1 MNFAQVWAES
11 LRAMMANPLRTLLT
25 MLGIII
31 GIASVVLMLA
41 VGDGIK
47 SFINKQLAT
56 LGSNLFLVAA
66 DQRKNVG
73 ARLKTGTILTMTQ
86 DDADAINRLPGVTGA
101 APMLTTFSQIS
112 VGNDNN
118 NNPVHGTTPEA
129 FKIRNLRMAK
139 GIFISDIDVSSAAR
153 VAVLGKKVA
162 EQLFYKNDPIN
173 QRIRIDNQSFQVIG
187 VLDNEGQSFDAGEIG
202 DVVMVPI
209 TTARVTLVRT
219 PTPRTVGYI
228 IVQSATAEGLNDL
241 VADVADLIRDR
252 HRIRAD
258 DPDDF
263 RTVNFGEFAKTGEA
277 IATGL
282 SLALGFIGAISLVV
296 GGIGIMNIML
306 VSVTERTREIGI
318 RMAIGAR
325 PADVL
330 WQFLIEA
337 VSICLVSGIIGIG
350 ISSALAAVITATGK
364 FDLIIGVKAILIA
377 TIFSCGVGVFFGF
390 YPARRASKLQPVEC
404 LRHE

>member
-1 MNFAQVWAES
+1 MKFTQVWAES
-11 LRAMMANPLRTLLT
+11 LRAMLANPMRTMLT

-31 GIASVVLMLA
+31 GIASVTLMLA

-47 SFINKQLAT
+47 SFINKQLAV
-56 LGSNLFLVAA
+56 LGSNLVIVQA
-66 DQRKNVG
+66 DSRKAVG
-73 ARLKTGTILTMTQ
+73 ARLRTGTIQTMTM
-86 DDADAINRLPGVTGA
+86 DDADAINRLPNVNGA

-112 VGNDNN
+112 FGNDNSN
-118 NNPVHGTTPEA
+118 NQVQGTTPIA
-129 FKIRNLRMAK
+129 FTIRNLRMAK
-139 GIFISDIDVSSAAR
+139 GIALSDVDIASAAR

-162 EQLFYKNDPIN
+162 EQLFYKTDPIN

-187 VLDNEGQSFDAGEIG
+187 VLDNEGQSFDVGDIGE
-202 DVVMVPI
+202 VVMVPI
-209 TTARVTLVRT
+209 STARVTLVRT
-219 PTPRTVGYI
+219 PTPRSVQYI
-228 IVQSATAEGLNDL
+228 IAQSKNAEGLNEM
-241 VADVADLIRDR
+241 VADINDLIRDR

-258 DPDDF
+258 DQDDF
-263 RTVNFGEFAKTGEA
+263 RVVNFGEFAKSAEA

-282 SLALGFIGAISLVV
+282 SLALGFVGAIALVV

-337 VSICLVSGIIGIG
+337 VSICLVSGVIGVAL
-350 ISSALAAVITATGK
+350 SAALAAAITSTGK
-364 FDLIIGVKAILIA
+364 FDMAIGVKAVLIA
-377 TIFSCGVGVFFGF
+377 TIFSCAVGVFFGF

>member
-1 MNFAQVWAES
+1 MSFFQVWAES
-11 LRAMMANPLRTLLT
+11 LRAMLANPMRTLLT

-47 SFINKQLAT
+47 AFIDKQLSV
-56 LGSNLFLVAA
+56 LGSNLVAIGA
-66 DQRKNVG
+66 DSRKAVG
-73 ARLKTGTILTMTQ
+73 ARLKTGTVLTLTSE
-86 DDADAINRLPGVTGA
+86 DAEAINRLPTVHGA
-101 APMLTTFSQIS
+101 APMLTTFSQITF
-112 VGNDNN
+112 GNENSAN
-118 NNPVHGTTPEA
+118 TVHGTTPA
-129 FKIRNLRMAK
+129 NFVIRNLRMAK
-139 GIFISDIDVSSAAR
+139 GIPISDVDVASAAR

-162 EQLFYKNDPIN
+162 EQLFYKTDPLN

-187 VLDNEGQSFDAGEIG
+187 VLDNEGQTFDAGDIAELVI
-202 DVVMVPI
+202 VPI
-209 TTARVTLVRT
+209 TTARVALVRT
-219 PTPRTVGYI
+219 PTPRTVHYI
-228 IVQSATAEGLNDL
+228 IAQANSAEGLADMVADISDL
-241 VADVADLIRDR
+241 VRDR
-252 HRIRAD
+252 HRIRAED
-258 DPDDF
+258 QDDF
-263 RTVNFGEFAKTGEA
+263 RITNFGDFAKTGEA
-277 IATGL
+277 IAAGL
-282 SLALGFIGAISLVV
+282 SIALGFIGAISLVV

-337 VSICLVSGIIGIG
+337 VSICLVSGVIGVAL
-350 ISSALAAVITATGK
+350 SAGLAAAVTSSGK
-364 FDLIIGVKAILIA
+364 FDMSIGLKAVVIA
-377 TIFSCGVGVFFGF
+377 TVFSCGIGVFFGF

>member
-1 MNFAQVWAES
+1 MKFTQVWAES
-11 LRAMMANPLRTLLT
+11 LRAMLANPMRTMLT

-31 GIASVVLMLA
+31 GIASVTLMLA

-47 SFINKQLAT
+47 SFINKQLAV
-56 LGSNLFLVAA
+56 LGSNLVIVQA
-66 DQRKNVG
+66 DSRKAVG
-73 ARLKTGTILTMTQ
+73 ARLRTGTIQTMTM
-86 DDADAINRLPGVTGA
+86 DDADAINRLPNVNGA

-112 VGNDNN
+112 FGNDNSN
-118 NNPVHGTTPEA
+118 NQVQGTTPVA
-129 FKIRNLRMAK
+129 FTIRNLRMAK
-139 GIFISDIDVSSAAR
+139 GIALSDVDIASAAR

-162 EQLFYKNDPIN
+162 EQLFYKTDPIN

-187 VLDNEGQSFDAGEIG
+187 VLDNEGQSFDVGDIGE
-202 DVVMVPI
+202 VVMVPI
-209 TTARVTLVRT
+209 STARVTLVRT
-219 PTPRTVGYI
+219 PTPRSVQYI
-228 IVQSATAEGLNDL
+228 IAQSKNAEGLNEM
-241 VADVADLIRDR
+241 VADINDLIRDR

-258 DPDDF
+258 DQDDF
-263 RTVNFGEFAKTGEA
+263 RVVNFGEFAKSAEA

-282 SLALGFIGAISLVV
+282 SLALGFIGAIALVV

-337 VSICLVSGIIGIG
+337 VSICLVSGVIGVAL
-350 ISSALAAVITATGK
+350 STALAAAITSTGK
-364 FDLIIGVKAILIA
+364 FDMAIGVKAVLIA
-377 TIFSCGVGVFFGF
+377 TIFSCAVGVFFGF

>member
-1 MNFAQVWAES
+1 MSFIQIWAES
-11 LRAMMANPLRTLLT
+11 FRAMFANPMRTLLT

-31 GIASVVLMLA
+31 GIASVTLMLA

-47 SFINKQLAT
+47 AFINKQLAA
-56 LGSNLFLVAA
+56 LGSNLVIVQA
-66 DQRKNVG
+66 DSRKAVG
-73 ARLKTGTILTMTQ
+73 ARLRTGTVQTMTV
-86 DDADAINRLPGVTGA
+86 DDAEAINRLPTVLGA

-112 VGNDNN
+112 FGNDNSN
-118 NNPVHGTTPEA
+118 NQVQGTTPIA
-129 FKIRNLRMAK
+129 FVIRNLRLAK
-139 GIFISDIDVSSAAR
+139 GIPLSEVDVATAAR

-162 EQLFYKNDPIN
+162 EQLFYKTDPIG

-187 VLDNEGQSFDAGEIG
+187 VLDNEGQSFDVGDIGE
-202 DVVMVPI
+202 VVMVPI
-209 TTARVTLVRT
+209 STARVTLIRT
-219 PTPRTVGYI
+219 PTPRSVQYI
-228 IVQSATAEGLNDL
+228 IAQARTAETVNDMVADISDL
-241 VADVADLIRDR
+241 VRDR

-258 DPDDF
+258 DQDDF
-263 RTVNFGEFAKTGEA
+263 RIVNFGEFAKSGEA

-282 SLALGFIGAISLVV
+282 AIALGFVGAVSLVV

-330 WQFLIEA
+330 WQFLFEA
-337 VSICLVSGIIGIG
+337 VSICLVSGVIGVTL
-350 ISSALAAVITATGK
+350 SAALAAAVTATGK
-364 FDLIIGVKAILIA
+364 FDMVIGVRVVVIA
-377 TIFSCGVGVFFGF
+377 TVFSCAVGVFFGF
-390 YPARRASKLQPVEC
+390 YPARRASRLQPVEC

>member
-1 MNFAQVWAES
+1 MSFIQIWAES
-11 LRAMMANPLRTLLT
+11 FRAMLANPMRTMLT

-31 GIASVVLMLA
+31 GIASVTLMLA

-47 SFINKQLAT
+47 AFINKQLAA
-56 LGSNLFLVAA
+56 LGSNLVIVQA
-66 DQRKNVG
+66 DSRKAVG
-73 ARLKTGTILTMTQ
+73 ARLRTGTIQTMTI
-86 DDADAINRLPGVTGA
+86 DDAEAINRLPSVNGA

-112 VGNDNN
+112 FGNDNSN
-118 NNPVHGTTPEA
+118 NQVQGTTPAA
-129 FKIRNLRMAK
+129 FTIRNLRLAK
-139 GIFISDIDVSSAAR
+139 GIALSELDIASAAR

-162 EQLFYKNDPIN
+162 EQLFYKTDPIN

-187 VLDNEGQSFDAGEIG
+187 VLDNEGQSFDVGDIGE
-202 DVVMVPI
+202 VVMVPI
-209 TTARVTLVRT
+209 STARVTLVRT
-219 PTPRTVGYI
+219 PTPRSVQYI
-228 IVQSATAEGLNDL
+228 VVQSKTTEGLNDM
-241 VADVADLIRDR
+241 VADISDLIRDR

-258 DPDDF
+258 DQDDF
-263 RTVNFGEFAKTGEA
+263 RIVNFGEFAKSGEA

-282 SLALGFIGAISLVV
+282 SIALGFIGAVSLVV

-337 VSICLVSGIIGIG
+337 VSICLVSGVIGVAL
-350 ISSALAAVITATGK
+350 SAALAAAITSTGK
-364 FDLIIGVKAILIA
+364 FDMTIGVKAVMIA
-377 TIFSCGVGVFFGF
+377 TVFSCAVGVFFGF
-390 YPARRASKLQPVEC
+390 YPARRASRLQPVEC

>member
-1 MNFAQVWAES
+1 MKFTQVLAES
-11 LRAMMANPLRTLLT
+11 FRAMLANPMRTMLT

-47 SFINKQLAT
+47 AFINKQLAV
-56 LGSNLFLVAA
+56 LGSNLVIVQA
-66 DQRKNVG
+66 DSRKAVG
-73 ARLKTGTILTMTQ
+73 ARLKTGTVQTLTL
-86 DDADAINRLPGVTGA
+86 DDAEAINRLPSVTGA

-112 VGNDNN
+112 FGNDNSN
-118 NNPVHGTTPEA
+118 NQVQGTTPVA
-129 FKIRNLRMAK
+129 FTIRNLRLAR
-139 GIFISDIDVSSAAR
+139 GIALTDVDIASAAR

-162 EQLFYKNDPIN
+162 EQLFYKADPIG
-173 QRIRIDNQSFQVIG
+173 QSIRIDNQSFQVIG
-187 VLDNEGQSFDAGEIG
+187 VLDNEGQSFDVGDIGE
-202 DVVMVPI
+202 VVMVPI
-209 TTARVTLVRT
+209 STARVTLVRT
-219 PTPRTVGYI
+219 PTARSVQYI
-228 IVQSATAEGLNDL
+228 VVQSKTAEGLNDM
-241 VADVADLIRDR
+241 VADVTDLVRDR
-252 HRIRAD
+252 HRIRAED
-258 DPDDF
+258 QDDF
-263 RTVNFGEFAKTGEA
+263 RVVNFGEFAKSGEA

-282 SLALGFIGAISLVV
+282 SIALGFVGAVSLVV

-337 VSICLVSGIIGIG
+337 VSICLVSGVIGVAL
-350 ISSALAAVITATGK
+350 SAALAMAVTSTGK
-364 FDLIIGVKAILIA
+364 FEMTIGLKAVVIA
-377 TIFSCGVGVFFGF
+377 TVFSCVVGVFFGF

>member
-1 MNFAQVWAES
+1 MKFTQVWAES
-11 LRAMMANPLRTLLT
+11 LRAMLANPMRTMLT

-31 GIASVVLMLA
+31 GIASVTLMLA

-47 SFINKQLAT
+47 AFINKQLAV
-56 LGSNLFLVAA
+56 LGSNLVIVQA
-66 DQRKNVG
+66 DSRKAVG
-73 ARLKTGTILTMTQ
+73 ARLRTGTIQTMTME
-86 DDADAINRLPGVTGA
+86 DAEAINRLPTVNGA

-112 VGNDNN
+112 YGNDNSN
-118 NNPVHGTTPEA
+118 NQVQGTTPVA
-129 FKIRNLRMAK
+129 FTIRNLRMAK
-139 GIFISDIDVSSAAR
+139 GIALSDVDIASAAR

-162 EQLFYKNDPIN
+162 EQLFYKTDPIN

-187 VLDNEGQSFDAGEIG
+187 VLDNEGQSFDVGDIGE
-202 DVVMVPI
+202 VVMVPI
-209 TTARVTLVRT
+209 STARVTLVRT
-219 PTPRTVGYI
+219 PTPRSVQYI
-228 IVQSATAEGLNDL
+228 IAQSKNAETVNEM
-241 VADVADLIRDR
+241 VADINDLIRDR

-258 DPDDF
+258 DQDDF
-263 RTVNFGEFAKTGEA
+263 RVVNFGEFAKSAEA

-337 VSICLVSGIIGIG
+337 VSICLVSGIIGVAL
-350 ISSALAAVITATGK
+350 SAGLAAAITSTGK
-364 FDLIIGVKAILIA
+364 FDMAIGVKAVLIA
-377 TIFSCGVGVFFGF
+377 TIFSCAVGVFFGF

>member
-1 MNFAQVWAES
+1 MKFTQVWAES
-11 LRAMMANPLRTLLT
+11 LRAMLANPMRTMLT

-31 GIASVVLMLA
+31 GIASVTLMLA

-47 SFINKQLAT
+47 SFINKQLAV
-56 LGSNLFLVAA
+56 LGSNLVIVQA
-66 DQRKNVG
+66 DSRKAVG
-73 ARLKTGTILTMTQ
+73 ARLRTGTIQTMTM
-86 DDADAINRLPGVTGA
+86 DDADAINRLPNVNGA

-112 VGNDNN
+112 FGNDNSN
-118 NNPVHGTTPEA
+118 NQVQGTTPVA
-129 FKIRNLRMAK
+129 FTIRNLRMAK
-139 GIFISDIDVSSAAR
+139 GIALSDVDIASAAR

-162 EQLFYKNDPIN
+162 EQLFYKTDPIN

-187 VLDNEGQSFDAGEIG
+187 VLDNEGQSFDVGDIGE
-202 DVVMVPI
+202 VVMVPI
-209 TTARVTLVRT
+209 STARVTLVRT
-219 PTPRTVGYI
+219 PTPRSVQYI
-228 IVQSATAEGLNDL
+228 IAQSKNAEGLNEM
-241 VADVADLIRDR
+241 VADINDLIRDR

-258 DPDDF
+258 DQDDF
-263 RTVNFGEFAKTGEA
+263 RVVNFGEFAKSAEA

-282 SLALGFIGAISLVV
+282 SLALGFVGAIALVV

-337 VSICLVSGIIGIG
+337 VSICLVSGVIGVAL
-350 ISSALAAVITATGK
+350 SAALAAAITSTGK
-364 FDLIIGVKAILIA
+364 FDMAIGVKAVLIA
-377 TIFSCGVGVFFGF
+377 TIFSCAVGVFFGF

>member
-1 MNFAQVWAES
+1 MKFAQVLAES
-11 LRAMMANPLRTLLT
+11 FRAMLANPMRTLLT

-47 SFINKQLAT
+47 LFINKQLAV
-56 LGSNLFLVAA
+56 LGSNLVIVQA
-66 DQRKNVG
+66 DSKKAVG
-73 ARLKTGTILTMTQ
+73 ARLKTGTVQTLTL
-86 DDADAINRLPGVTGA
+86 DDAEAINRLSSVVGA

-112 VGNDNN
+112 YGNDNSN
-118 NNPVHGTTPEA
+118 NQVQGTTPVA
-129 FKIRNLRMAK
+129 FTIRNLRMAK
-139 GIFISDIDVSSAAR
+139 GIPLSAVDIASAAR

-162 EQLFYKNDPIN
+162 QQLFYKTDPIG
-173 QRIRIDNQSFQVIG
+173 QSIRIDNQSFQVIG
-187 VLDNEGQSFDAGEIG
+187 VLDNEGQSFDMGDIGE
-202 DVVMVPI
+202 VVIVPI
-209 TTARVTLVRT
+209 STARVTLVRT
-219 PTPRTVGYI
+219 PTARSVQYI
-228 IVQSATAEGLNDL
+228 VVQAKSAEGLDEMAADVTDL
-241 VADVADLIRDR
+241 VRDR
-252 HRIRAD
+252 HRIRAEGS
-258 DPDDF
+258 DDF
-263 RTVNFGEFAKTGEA
+263 RIVNFGEFAKSGEA

-282 SLALGFIGAISLVV
+282 SIALGFIGAVSLVV

-337 VSICLVSGIIGIG
+337 VSICLVSGIIGVAL
-350 ISSALAAVITATGK
+350 SAALALAVTSTGK
-364 FDLIIGVKAILIA
+364 FEMTIGLKAVVIA
-377 TIFSCGVGVFFGF
+377 TVFSCVVGVFFGF

>member
-1 MNFAQVWAES
+1 MKFTQVWAES
-11 LRAMMANPLRTLLT
+11 LRAMLANPMRTMLT

-31 GIASVVLMLA
+31 GIASVTLMLA

-47 SFINKQLAT
+47 SFINKQLAV
-56 LGSNLFLVAA
+56 LGSNLVIVQA
-66 DQRKNVG
+66 DSRKAVG
-73 ARLKTGTILTMTQ
+73 ARLRTGTIQTMTM
-86 DDADAINRLPGVTGA
+86 DDADAINRLPNVNGA

-112 VGNDNN
+112 FGNDNSN
-118 NNPVHGTTPEA
+118 NQVQGTTPVA
-129 FKIRNLRMAK
+129 FTIRNLRMAK
-139 GIFISDIDVSSAAR
+139 GIALSDVDIASAAR

-162 EQLFYKNDPIN
+162 EQLFYKTDPIN

-187 VLDNEGQSFDAGEIG
+187 VLDNEGQSFDVGDIGE
-202 DVVMVPI
+202 VVMVPI
-209 TTARVTLVRT
+209 STARVTLVRA
-219 PTPRTVGYI
+219 PTPRSVQYI
-228 IVQSATAEGLNDL
+228 IAQSKNAEGLNEM
-241 VADVADLIRDR
+241 VADINDLIRDR

-263 RTVNFGEFAKTGEA
+263 RVVNFGEFAKSAEA

-282 SLALGFIGAISLVV
+282 SLALGFVGAIALVV

-337 VSICLVSGIIGIG
+337 VSICLVSGVIGVAL
-350 ISSALAAVITATGK
+350 SAALAASITSTGK
-364 FDLIIGVKAILIA
+364 FDMAIGVKAVAIA
-377 TIFSCGVGVFFGF
+377 CVFSCAVGVFFGF

>member
-1 MNFAQVWAES
+1 MSFIQIWAES
-11 LRAMMANPLRTLLT
+11 FRAMFANPMRTLLT

-47 SFINKQLAT
+47 AFINKQLAA
-56 LGSNLFLVAA
+56 LGSNLVIVQA
-66 DQRKNVG
+66 DSRKAVG
-73 ARLKTGTILTMTQ
+73 ARLRTGTVQTMTV
-86 DDADAINRLPGVTGA
+86 DDAEAINRLPSVLGA

-112 VGNDNN
+112 FGNDNSN
-118 NNPVHGTTPEA
+118 NQVQGTTPTA
-129 FKIRNLRMAK
+129 FVIRNLRLAK
-139 GIFISDIDVSSAAR
+139 GIPLSEVDVATAAR

-162 EQLFYKNDPIN
+162 EQLFYKTDPIG

-187 VLDNEGQSFDAGEIG
+187 VLDNEGQSFDVGDIGE
-202 DVVMVPI
+202 VVMVPI
-209 TTARVTLVRT
+209 STARVTLIRT
-219 PTPRTVGYI
+219 PTPLSVQYI
-228 IVQSATAEGLNDL
+228 IAQARSAETVNDMVADISDL
-241 VADVADLIRDR
+241 VRDR

-258 DPDDF
+258 DQDDF
-263 RTVNFGEFAKTGEA
+263 RIVNFGEFAKSGEA

-282 SLALGFIGAISLVV
+282 AIALGFVGAVSLVV

-330 WQFLIEA
+330 WQFLFEA
-337 VSICLVSGIIGIG
+337 VSICLVSGVIGVA
-350 ISSALAAVITATGK
+350 ISMALAAAITATGK
-364 FDLIIGVKAILIA
+364 FDMVIGLRVVVIA
-377 TIFSCGVGVFFGF
+377 TVFSCAVGVFFGF

-404 LRHE
+404 LRHD

>member
-1 MNFAQVWAES
+1 MTFFQVWAES
-11 LRAMMANPLRTLLT
+11 FRAMLANPMRTMLT

-47 SFINKQLAT
+47 AFINKQLAV
-56 LGSNLFLVAA
+56 LGSNLVLVQA
-66 DQRKNVG
+66 DSRKAVG
-73 ARLKTGTILTMTQ
+73 ARLKTGTVQTMTI
-86 DDADAINRLPGVTGA
+86 DDAEAINRLPSVQGA

-112 VGNDNN
+112 FGNDNSN
-118 NNPVHGTTPEA
+118 NQVQGTTPTA
-129 FKIRNLRMAK
+129 FAIRNLRMAK
-139 GIFISDIDVSSAAR
+139 GIALSDVDVASAAR

-162 EQLFYKNDPIN
+162 EQLFYKADPIN

-187 VLDNEGQSFDAGEIG
+187 VLDNEGQSFDAGDIG
-202 DVVMVPI
+202 EVVMVPI
-209 TTARVTLVRT
+209 STARVALIRT
-219 PTPRTVGYI
+219 PTPRSVQYI
-228 IVQSATAEGLNDL
+228 IAQSRSAETLNDM
-241 VADVADLIRDR
+241 VADITDLVRDR

-258 DPDDF
+258 DQDDF
-263 RTVNFGEFAKTGEA
+263 RVVNFGEFAKSAEA
-277 IATGL
+277 IAAGL
-282 SLALGFIGAISLVV
+282 SIALGFIGAVALVV

-325 PADVL
+325 PSDVL

-337 VSICLVSGIIGIG
+337 VSICLVSGVIG
-350 ISSALAAVITATGK
+350 ISLSGALAAAISATGK
-364 FDLIIGVKAILIA
+364 FDMAIGLKAVVIA
-377 TIFSCGVGVFFGF
+377 TVFSCAVGVFFGF

>member
-1 MNFAQVWAES
+1 MKFTQVLAES
-11 LRAMMANPLRTLLT
+11 FRAMLANPMRTLLT

-47 SFINKQLAT
+47 AFINKELAV
-56 LGSNLFLVAA
+56 LGSNLVLVQA
-66 DQRKNVG
+66 DSRKGVG
-73 ARLKTGTILTMTQ
+73 ARLRMGAVQTLTL
-86 DDADAINRLPGVTGA
+86 DDADAINKLPSVVGA
-101 APMLTTFSQIS
+101 SPVLTIYSQIS
-112 VGNDNN
+112 FGNDNSN
-118 NNPVHGTTPEA
+118 NLVQGTTPTA
-129 FKIRNLRMAK
+129 FTIRKLRIAK
-139 GIFISDIDVSSAAR
+139 GQPLTEVDVTSAAR

-162 EQLFYKNDPIN
+162 DVLFYKTDPVG
-173 QRIRIDNQSFQVIG
+173 QTIRIDNQSFQVVG
-187 VLDNEGQSFDAGEIG
+187 VLDNEGQSFDAGDMG

-209 TTARVTLVRT
+209 STARITLIRT
-219 PTPRTVGYI
+219 ASPRSVGYI
-228 IVQSATAEGLNDL
+228 VAQAKNADGLSEMVADISDL
-241 VADVADLIRDR
+241 VRDR
-252 HRIRAD
+252 HRIRANE
-258 DPDDF
+258 PDDF
-263 RTVNFGEFAKTGEA
+263 RIVNFGEFAKSAEA

-282 SLALGFIGAISLVV
+282 SIALGFIGAVSLVV

-337 VSICLVSGIIGIG
+337 VSICLVSGVIGVAL
-350 ISSALAAVITATGK
+350 SAALAMAVSATGK
-364 FDLIIGVKAILIA
+364 FEMTIGLKAVVIA
-377 TIFSCGVGVFFGF
+377 TVFSCVIGVFFGF

>member
-1 MNFAQVWAES
+1 MKFTQVWAEA
-11 LRAMMANPLRTLLT
+11 LRAMLANPLRTMLT

-41 VGDGIK
+41 VGDGIRA
-47 SFINKQLAT
+47 FIDKQLAV
-56 LGSNLFLVAA
+56 LGSNLVIVQA
-66 DQRKNVG
+66 DSRKAVG
-73 ARLKTGTILTMTQ
+73 ARLRTGTVQTMTQ
-86 DDADAINRLPGVTGA
+86 DDAEAINRLPSVHGA

-112 VGNDNN
+112 FGNDNSN
-118 NNPVHGTTPEA
+118 NQVQGTTPVA
-129 FKIRNLRMAK
+129 FVIRNLRMAK
-139 GIFISDIDVSSAAR
+139 GIALSEVDVAGAAR

-162 EQLFYKNDPIN
+162 EQLFYKTDPIN

-187 VLDNEGQSFDAGEIG
+187 VLDNEGQSFDVGDIGE
-202 DVVMVPI
+202 VVMVPI
-209 TTARVTLVRT
+209 STARVALVRT
-219 PTPRTVGYI
+219 PTPRSVQYI
-228 IVQSATAEGLNDL
+228 IAQSRSAEGVNEM
-241 VADVADLIRDR
+241 VADITDLIRDR

-258 DPDDF
+258 DMDDF
-263 RTVNFGEFAKTGEA
+263 RVVNFGEFAKSAEA

-282 SLALGFIGAISLVV
+282 SLALGFIGAVSLVV

-325 PADVL
+325 PSDVL

-337 VSICLVSGIIGIG
+337 VSICLVSGVIGVAL
-350 ISSALAAVITATGK
+350 SAGLAAAVTSTGK
-364 FDLIIGVKAILIA
+364 FDMAIGVKAVAIA
-377 TIFSCGVGVFFGF
+377 TVFSCAVGVFFGF

>member
-1 MNFAQVWAES
+1 MKFTQVLAEA
-11 LRAMMANPLRTLLT
+11 LRAMLANPMRTMLT

-47 SFINKQLAT
+47 VFINKQLAV
-56 LGSNLFLVAA
+56 LGSNLVIVQA
-66 DQRKNVG
+66 DSRKAVG
-73 ARLKTGTILTMTQ
+73 ARLKTGTIQTLTLE
-86 DDADAINRLPGVTGA
+86 DAEAINRLPSVVGA

-112 VGNDNN
+112 YGNDNSN
-118 NNPVHGTTPEA
+118 NQVQGTTPVA
-129 FKIRNLRMAK
+129 FTIRNLRMAK
-139 GIFISDIDVSSAAR
+139 GIALSDVDIASASR

-162 EQLFYKNDPIN
+162 EQLFYKADPIG
-173 QRIRIDNQSFQVIG
+173 QSIRIDNQSFQVIG
-187 VLDNEGQSFDAGEIG
+187 VLDNEGQSFDVGDIGE
-202 DVVMVPI
+202 VVMVPI
-209 TTARVTLVRT
+209 STARVTLVRT
-219 PTPRTVGYI
+219 PTPRSVQYI
-228 IVQSATAEGLNDL
+228 VVQSKTSEGLIDMVADITDL
-241 VADVADLIRDR
+241 VRDR
-252 HRIRAD
+252 HRIRAED
-258 DPDDF
+258 QDDF
-263 RTVNFGEFAKTGEA
+263 RVTNFGEFAKSGEA

-282 SLALGFIGAISLVV
+282 SIALGFVGAVSLVV

-325 PADVL
+325 PSDVL

-337 VSICLVSGIIGIG
+337 VSICLVSGVIGVAL
-350 ISSALAAVITATGK
+350 SAALAAAVTATGK
-364 FDLIIGVKAILIA
+364 FDMFIGVKAVVIA
-377 TIFSCGVGVFFGF
+377 TVFSCVVGVFFGF

>member
-1 MNFAQVWAES
+1 M
-11 LRAMMANPLRTLLT
+11 LANPMRTMLT

-47 SFINKQLAT
+47 AFINKQLAV
-56 LGSNLFLVAA
+56 LGSNLVLVQA
-66 DQRKNVG
+66 DSRKAVG
-73 ARLKTGTILTMTQ
+73 ARLRTGTVQTMTI
-86 DDADAINRLPGVTGA
+86 DDAEAINRLPSVQGA

-112 VGNDNN
+112 FGNDNSN
-118 NNPVHGTTPEA
+118 NQVQGTTPAA
-129 FKIRNLRMAK
+129 FAIRNLRMAK
-139 GIFISDIDVSSAAR
+139 GIALSEVDIASAAR

-162 EQLFYKNDPIN
+162 EQLFYKADPIN

-187 VLDNEGQSFDAGEIG
+187 VLDNEGQSFDAGDIG
-202 DVVMVPI
+202 EVVMVPI
-209 TTARVTLVRT
+209 STARVTLVRT
-219 PTPRTVGYI
+219 PTPRSVQYI
-228 IVQSATAEGLNDL
+228 IAQSKSAEGLNDM
-241 VADVADLIRDR
+241 VADISDLIRDR

-258 DPDDF
+258 DQDDF
-263 RTVNFGEFAKTGEA
+263 RVVNFGEFAKSAEA

-282 SLALGFIGAISLVV
+282 SLALGFIGAVSLVV

-337 VSICLVSGIIGIG
+337 VSICLVSGVIGVAL
-350 ISSALAAVITATGK
+350 SSALAAAISSTGK
-364 FDLIIGVKAILIA
+364 FDMAIGVKAVVIA
-377 TIFSCGVGVFFGF
+377 TVFSCAVGVFFGF

>member
-1 MNFAQVWAES
+1 MKFTQVLAES
-11 LRAMMANPLRTLLT
+11 FRAMLANPMRTLLT

-47 SFINKQLAT
+47 AFINKQLAV
-56 LGSNLFLVAA
+56 LGSNLVIVQA
-66 DQRKNVG
+66 DSRKAVG
-73 ARLKTGTILTMTQ
+73 ARLKTGTVQTLTL
-86 DDADAINRLPGVTGA
+86 DDAEAINRLPSVIGA
-101 APMLTTFSQIS
+101 APMLTTFSQVS
-112 VGNDNN
+112 YGNDNSN
-118 NNPVHGTTPEA
+118 NQVQGTTPVA
-129 FKIRNLRMAK
+129 FTIRNLRLAK
-139 GIFISDIDVSSAAR
+139 GIALSDVDVAGAAR

-162 EQLFYKNDPIN
+162 LQLFYKAEPIG
-173 QRIRIDNQSFQVIG
+173 QSIRIDNQSFQVIG
-187 VLDNEGQSFDAGEIG
+187 VLDNEGQSFDVGDIGE
-202 DVVMVPI
+202 VVMVPI
-209 TTARVTLVRT
+209 STARVTLVRT
-219 PTPRTVGYI
+219 PTARSVQYI
-228 IVQSATAEGLNDL
+228 VVQSKSAEGLNDM
-241 VADVADLIRDR
+241 VADVTDLVRDR

-258 DPDDF
+258 DQDDF
-263 RTVNFGEFAKTGEA
+263 RIVNFGEFAKSGEA

-282 SLALGFIGAISLVV
+282 SIALGFVGAVSLVV

-337 VSICLVSGIIGIG
+337 VSICLVSGIIGVAL
-350 ISSALAAVITATGK
+350 SAALAVAVTSTGK
-364 FDLIIGVKAILIA
+364 FEMAIGVKAVVIA
-377 TIFSCGVGVFFGF
+377 TVFSCVVGVFFGF

>member
-1 MNFAQVWAES
+1 MKFTQVLAES
-11 LRAMMANPLRTLLT
+11 FRAMLANPMRTLLT

-47 SFINKQLAT
+47 AFINKELAV
-56 LGSNLFLVAA
+56 LGSNLVLVQA
-66 DQRKNVG
+66 DSRKGVG
-73 ARLKTGTILTMTQ
+73 ARLRMGAVQTLTL
-86 DDADAINRLPGVTGA
+86 DDADAINKLPSVVGA
-101 APMLTTFSQIS
+101 SPVLTTYSQIS
-112 VGNDNN
+112 YGNDNSN
-118 NNPVHGTTPEA
+118 NLVQGTTPAA
-129 FKIRNLRMAK
+129 FTIRNLRLAK
-139 GIFISDIDVSSAAR
+139 GQPLTEVDVASAAR

-162 EQLFYKNDPIN
+162 EVLFYKTDPVG
-173 QRIRIDNQSFQVIG
+173 QTIRIDNQSFQVVG
-187 VLDNEGQSFDAGEIG
+187 VLDNEGQSFDVGDIG

-209 TTARVTLVRT
+209 STARITLVRT
-219 PTPRTVGYI
+219 ASPRSVQYI
-228 IVQSATAEGLNDL
+228 VAQAKTSDGLNDM
-241 VADVADLIRDR
+241 VADIADLVRDR
-252 HRIRAD
+252 HHIRAEEA
-258 DPDDF
+258 DDF
-263 RTVNFGEFAKTGEA
+263 RIVNFGEFAKSAEA

-282 SLALGFIGAISLVV
+282 SLALGFIGAVSLVV

-337 VSICLVSGIIGIG
+337 VSICVVSGFIGVAL
-350 ISSALAAVITATGK
+350 SAALAMAVSSTGK
-364 FDLIIGVKAILIA
+364 FEMAIGLKAVIIA
-377 TIFSCGVGVFFGF
+377 TVFSCVVGVFFGF